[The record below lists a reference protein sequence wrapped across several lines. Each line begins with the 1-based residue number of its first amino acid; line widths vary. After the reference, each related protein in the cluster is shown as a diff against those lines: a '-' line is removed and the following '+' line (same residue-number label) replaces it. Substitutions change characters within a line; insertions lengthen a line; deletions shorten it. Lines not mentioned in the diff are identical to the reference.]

1 MAKSLNTAIEERRT
15 LYALDEKV
23 TVSDERIIELIK
35 NAVQHVPSAFNSQSS
50 RVIILIGDKHKK
62 LWDIALNTLK
72 AIVPAD
78 SFPDTEAKINSFA
91 AAYGSVLYFDDT
103 SVTNGFAAQ
112 FPLYKEKFLEWAQH
126 SNGMLQ
132 FAVWTSL
139 EAEGLG
145 ANLQHY
151 NPLIDDGV
159 KEAFDVPAS
168 WHLIAQMPFGNPI
181 APAGAKEFVPIE
193 DRVKILK

>member
-1 MAKSLNTAIEERRT
+1 MAKDLNTAMKERRSIYAINDQVT
-15 LYALDEKV
+15 LADDEIIRLV
-23 TVSDERIIELIK
+23 TD
-35 NAVQHVPSAFNSQSS
+35 AVQHVPSAFNSQSS
-50 RVIILIGDKHKK
+50 RVVLLFGEHHKK

-78 SFPDTEAKINSFA
+78 SFADTQAKINSFA
-91 AAYGSVLYFDDT
+91 AGYGTILYFDDT

-132 FAVWTSL
+132 FAIWSLL

-145 ANLQHY
+145 ATLQHY
-151 NPLIDDGV
+151 NPLIDEEV
-159 KEAFDVPAS
+159 KEKFNLSPD
-168 WHLIAQMPFGNPI
+168 WHLIAQMPFGNPT
-181 APAGAKEFVPIE
+181 APAGDKEFVPTDERI
-193 DRVKILK
+193 KLFK